1 LSFVTTAVGSE
12 MQQMTGSATVM
23 RPWATQ
29 LLRQAQER
37 ATNDVPAIE
46 GIVQDYAWLLLGAAL
61 VTMIAWRLHI
71 PSAVALVLGGIAVAA
86 TDLVSVPDLPPS
98 LLLFVFLPP
107 LLFDAAF
114 RLDARELRA
123 LFRPVL
129 LLAVPGV
136 LVTAV
141 VVGAVLWAILDL
153 PFAAAVLF
161 GSIVAATD
169 PVAVISIFSH
179 LRVPGRLA
187 VIAEAESL
195 INDGMA
201 ITLYIA
207 LLDLAVTGLTSASGS
222 VGIFLRETIGGVAIG
237 VGLGFLFSRLTGMVD
252 DHQVEMMLSTAL
264 AYGSFLIAQR
274 LGMSGP
280 LACVA
285 AGLIHGTYGRRVG
298 MTEPV
303 RRLLDHLWEYLG
315 FVANALVFLLLG
327 FSVELGTI
335 VDDAWPVTVAVVAV
349 LGARV
354 LVTGLTAR
362 ALPDQMEVV
371 HTRGERAVLIWGGLR
386 GALTASLALALP
398 IDTPARDLLIA
409 MAFGVVLFSLIVQGL
424 TLPLVIRWAGLARP
438 G

>member
-1 LSFVTTAVGSE
+1 MGPAMVTS
-12 MQQMTGSATVM
+12 Q
-23 RPWATQ
+23 WAGHL
-29 LLRQAQER
+29 LLRAQES
-37 ATNDVPAIE
+37 APNDVPAIE

-86 TDLVSVPDLPPS
+86 TDLVSVPDLTPS

-136 LVTAV
+136 LVMAV
-141 VVGAVLWAILDL
+141 VVGAVLWAVLDV

-169 PVAVISIFSH
+169 PVAVISVFTH
-179 LRVPGRLA
+179 LRVPGRLG

-207 LLDLAVTGLTSASGS
+207 LLDLAVTGSTSASGS
-222 VGIFLRETIGGVAIG
+222 VGLFLRETIGGVAIG
-237 VGLGFLFSRLTGMVD
+237 VGLGLLFSRLTGMVD

-274 LGMSGP
+274 LEMSGP

-335 VDDAWPVTVAVVAV
+335 VDDLWPVTVAVVAV
-349 LGARV
+349 LGARM
-354 LVTGLTAR
+354 LVTGLTAWS
-362 ALPDQMEVV
+362 LPDRMEVV

-398 IDTPARDLLIA
+398 LDTPARDLLIA

-424 TLPLVIRWAGLARP
+424 TLPLVIRWAGLAHQ

>member
-1 LSFVTTAVGSE
+1 MGPAMGPAMVTS
-12 MQQMTGSATVM
+12 Q
-23 RPWATQ
+23 WAGHL
-29 LLRQAQER
+29 LLRAQES
-37 ATNDVPAIE
+37 APNDVPAIE

-86 TDLVSVPDLPPS
+86 TDLVSVPDLTPS

-136 LVTAV
+136 LVMAV
-141 VVGAVLWAILDL
+141 VVGAVLWAVLDV

-169 PVAVISIFSH
+169 PVAVISVFTH
-179 LRVPGRLA
+179 LRVPGRLG

-207 LLDLAVTGLTSASGS
+207 LLDLAVTGSTSASGS
-222 VGIFLRETIGGVAIG
+222 VGLFLRETIGGVAIG
-237 VGLGFLFSRLTGMVD
+237 VGLGLLFSRLTGMVD
-252 DHQVEMMLSTAL
+252 EHQVEMMLSTAL

-274 LGMSGP
+274 LEMSGP

-335 VDDAWPVTVAVVAV
+335 VDDLWPVTVAVVAV
-349 LGARV
+349 LGARM
-354 LVTGLTAR
+354 LVTGLTAWS
-362 ALPDQMEVV
+362 LPDRMEVV

-398 IDTPARDLLIA
+398 LDTPARDLLIA

-424 TLPLVIRWAGLARP
+424 TLPLVIRWAGLAHQ
-438 G
+438 GS